1 MTATTP
7 TPQDRA
13 ALRARLADQ
22 LATARARTRALTHDV
37 FAGDDP
43 DFTRQHSPMMSPFH
57 WDVAHI
63 ANMEDYWLARRAA
76 PGSDLV
82 DGVREDLDHLY
93 DAFTNPRAGRPAL
106 PLLDPAEARI
116 YGDRV
121 REKALEHLEAGS
133 FDERRTLADGFVFAM
148 IVQHEQQHV
157 ETMLATHQLRAGAP
171 VLHADPPPPA
181 VVPGLAGTEV
191 FHRGAEFLLGTSQ
204 EPTALDNE
212 KPAHPVRVA
221 DFWLDAAPVTNAEYA
236 RFVDAGG
243 YRDRSLWSQ
252 AGWDH
257 ITAEGWT
264 APMTWEQVRR
274 EDGPPRWH
282 RTSFGVREAIDDVAD
297 QPVLHVC
304 FHEAAAY
311 AAWAGKRLPTEVEW
325 ELAARYDHATGT
337 TRRFPWGDDD
347 PTPER
352 ANLDQRHLQ
361 PAPVGAYPAGA
372 SPLGVHQLVGDV
384 WEWCDSGFEGYPG
397 FEPFP
402 YKEYSEVFFGGDFRM
417 LRGSSFG
424 VGTPNA
430 RATFRNWDLPIR
442 RQIFSGFRCARDG
455 TDGPAPLRSVSG

>member
-1 MTATTP
+1 
-7 TPQDRA
+7 
-13 ALRARLADQ
+13 
-22 LATARARTRALTHDV
+22 
-37 FAGDDP
+37 
-43 DFTRQHSPMMSPFH
+43 MSPLH
-57 WDVAHI
+57 WDLAHI
-63 ANMEDYWLARRAA
+63 ANMEDFWLVRRGA
-76 PGSDLV
+76 PDADV
-82 DGVREDLDHLY
+82 VAGVREDIDHLY
-93 DAFTNPRAGRPAL
+93 DAFTNPRSGRPDL
-106 PLLDPAEARI
+106 PLLDANEARV

-121 REKALEHLEAGS
+121 RELALAHLEAGRL
-133 FDERRTLADGFVFAM
+133 DERRTLADGFLFGM

-171 VLHADPPPPA
+171 VLHADPPPRA

-191 FHRGAEFLLGTSQ
+191 FHHGGEFLMGTGDTQRGGPGPSSTA
-204 EPTALDNE
+204 EPFALDNE
-212 KPAHPVRVA
+212 KPAHPVRV
-221 DFWLDAAPVTNAEYA
+221 DPFWLDAAPVTNGEFA

-243 YRDRSLWSQ
+243 YADRAHWSDR
-252 AGWDH
+252 AWEH
-257 ITAEGWT
+257 VTAEGWT
-264 APMTWEQVRR
+264 APMTWERVRQ
-274 EDGPPRWH
+274 EDGSLRWH

-297 QPVLHVC
+297 QPVMHVS
-304 FHEAAAY
+304 FGEAAAY
-311 AAWAGKRLPTEVEW
+311 AAWAGKRLPTETEW
-325 ELAARYDHATGT
+325 EFAARYDHASGT
-337 TRRFPWGDDD
+337 TRRFPWGDED
-347 PTPER
+347 PTAER

-372 SPLGVHQLVGDV
+372 SPLGVHQLIGDV

-455 TDGPAPLRSVSG
+455 VDGPAPLRSVSGADGPAPLRSVSGVDGPAPLRSVSGVDGPAPLRSVSV

>member
-7 TPQDRA
+7 GTDRV
-13 ALRARLADQ
+13 ALRRRLAAE
-22 LATARARTRALTHDV
+22 LAAARARTRSLTHDV

-43 DFTRQHSPMMSPFH
+43 DLTRQHSPLMSPFH
-57 WDVAHI
+57 WDLAHI
-63 ANMEDYWLARRAA
+63 ANMEDYWLVRRGA
-76 PGSDLV
+76 PDSDLV
-82 DGVREDLDHLY
+82 TGVREDVDHLY
-93 DAFTNPRAGRPAL
+93 DAFTNPRAGRPGL
-106 PLLDPAEARI
+106 PLLDPGEARV

-133 FDERRTLADGFVFAM
+133 FDERRTLADGFVFSM

-171 VLHADPPPPA
+171 VLHAAPPPA
-181 VVPGLAGTEV
+181 SVVPGLAGTEV
-191 FHRGAEFLLGTSQ
+191 FHAGAEFLLGTSS
-204 EPTALDNE
+204 EPAALDNE
-212 KPAHPVRVA
+212 KPAHPVRVG
-221 DFWLDAAPVTNAEYA
+221 DFLLDAAPVTNAEYA

-243 YRDRSLWSQ
+243 YGDPRWWSPGAWEHLRS
-252 AGWDH
+252 
-257 ITAEGWT
+257 EGWT
-264 APMTWEQVRR
+264 APMTWERLERR
-274 EDGPPRWH
+274 WY
-282 RTSFGVREAIDDVAD
+282 RTSFGVREAVDEVPD
-297 QPVLHVC
+297 QPVLHVS
-304 FHEAAAY
+304 FGEAAAY

-325 ELAARYDHATGT
+325 EFAARHDHATGT
-337 TRRFPWGDDD
+337 TRRFPWGDED

-372 SPLGVHQLVGDV
+372 SPRGVHQLIGDV

-442 RQIFSGFRCARDG
+442 RQIFSGFRCARD
-455 TDGPAPLRSVSG
+455 V